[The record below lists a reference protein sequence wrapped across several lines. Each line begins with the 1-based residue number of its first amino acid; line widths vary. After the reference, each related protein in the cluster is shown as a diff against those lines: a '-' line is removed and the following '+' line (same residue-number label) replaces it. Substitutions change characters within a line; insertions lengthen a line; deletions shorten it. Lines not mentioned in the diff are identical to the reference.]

1 MGIIAFERKQESYKY
16 DLSELLGVV
25 SNRPVKKEKAYFVHR
40 LYMRCWYKL
49 ELKYL
54 INLHN

>member
-25 SNRPVKKEKAYFVHR
+25 SNRPVKKEKAYFCSQFVYAV
-40 LYMRCWYKL
+40 LVQTGI
-49 ELKYL
+49 ELFDKPA
-54 INLHN
+54 